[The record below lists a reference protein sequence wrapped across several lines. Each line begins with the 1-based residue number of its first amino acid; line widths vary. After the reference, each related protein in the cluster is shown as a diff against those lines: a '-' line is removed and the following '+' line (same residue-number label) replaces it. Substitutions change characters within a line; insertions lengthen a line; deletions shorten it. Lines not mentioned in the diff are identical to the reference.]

1 MAKISPKGI
10 GFLVRHEGF
19 VSKAYRDV
27 GGVWTIG
34 TGFTNRS
41 AVAKRMIGKISAGK
55 TITRAKNDKVLAAA
69 IAEEYGPP
77 VVEAMPDAKQHEL
90 DAGYS
95 YCFNCGPGAM
105 GDVWVG
111 MWRGGDKDDATER
124 LKKTRVTAGGNYVQ
138 GLANR
143 REAEAKLLRT
153 GDYGPGVG
161 LPPAQVPDS
170 EYWDKLNDLGY
181 TKIVDFQK
189 NHPNLKNDDIMG
201 PATRAQIDRE
211 VAARKEAKR
220 GGVPVAVGLGFAGWL
235 AANGSTVAIVAIAI
249 GLVGVGIFA
258 IRRRE
263 EIAHWIKDRKDR

>member
-1 MAKISPKGI
+1 MVKISPKGI

-41 AVAKRMIGKISAGK
+41 AVAKRMLGKISAGK
-55 TITRAKNDKVLAAA
+55 TITRDQNDRVLAEA
-69 IAEEYGPP
+69 IAKEYGPP
-77 VVEAMPDAKQHEL
+77 VDQAMPGAKQHER

-95 YCFNCGPGAM
+95 YSFNCGPAAM
-105 GDVWVG
+105 GDTWVG
-111 MWRGGDKDDATER
+111 MWRGGDKAGAAER

-143 REAEAKLLRT
+143 REAEANLCLNA
-153 GDYGPGVG
+153 DYGHGAG
-161 LPPAQVPDS
+161 APPAQMPDS

-181 TKIVDFQK
+181 VKVIDFQK
-189 NHPNLKNDDIMG
+189 NHPNLKNDGIMG

-211 VAARKEAKR
+211 IAARKEAKR
-220 GGVPVAVGLGFAGWL
+220 GGVPVAIGVGIAGWL
-235 AANGSTVAIVAIAI
+235 AANGSTLALVVVAIGVVAM
-249 GLVGVGIFA
+249 GVFA
-258 IRRRE
+258 LRRRE
-263 EIAHWIKDRKDR
+263 EIAHWIKNRKDR